1 MRIGLTGGIGSGK
14 TAVARIFETLG
25 VPVYYADDAA
35 KRVMNENEQLRVQI
49 ETLFGEEAYAGNSL
63 NRQFLASIVFSDP
76 HKLSQ
81 LNALV
86 HPVTLAD
93 AEDWVMQQSAPYTIK
108 EAAIIFESDAW
119 KQVDKVIGVQAPYE
133 LRLSRAMKRDH
144 LSAEAVQA
152 RMAKQMD
159 EEEKMKRCE
168 YIVVNDESRLLIP
181 QVVALHET
189 FLQIVNAPD

>member
-159 EEEKMKRCE
+159 EEEKMKRTVL
-168 YIVVNDESRLLIP
+168 YLAVMSAIP
-181 QVVALHET
+181 RRRIYHPEKADCRSL
-189 FLQIVNAPD
+189 